1 MKDLYDSS
9 LTDSENQARLDLEI
23 NVLEANQELELKPV
37 PKKVRQ
43 YIDKRINERF
53 NILLDTLSTRDKER
67 QKEVDSLRKQVAVR
81 NEELRELRSKIST
94 LQSIIM
100 RHTDPVHSSGYKSN
114 STLIEEAFSQNRS

>member
-37 PKKVRQ
+37 SKKVQQ
-43 YIDKRINERF
+43 YIDKRIN
-53 NILLDTLSTRDKER
+53 ILLDTLNTRDKER

>member
-37 PKKVRQ
+37 SKKVQQ
-43 YIDKRINERF
+43 YIDKRI

-81 NEELRELRSKIST
+81 NEELRQLRSKIST

>member
-37 PKKVRQ
+37 SKKVQQ
-43 YIDKRINERF
+43 YIDKRI
-53 NILLDTLSTRDKER
+53 NILLDTLSTRDRER
-67 QKEVDSLRKQVAVR
+67 QKEVDSLRRHVAVKHK
-81 NEELRELRSKIST
+81 ELRELRSQVST